1 MSTHSQVTELL
12 PAYTLG
18 CLDEADAASVAEHLA
33 ICSHCRAELGAYQSV
48 VGDLALAVPGAEPP
62 PDLRRRLMG
71 RTQPMRPDESVQ
83 PRTSWWEQLMRLM
96 RRTAPAW
103 GLVGLTLIV
112 ALVVGNLWLWQ
123 QVSHQEDVPN
133 TGILRTIPLIGTEA
147 APQAIGLIVIS
158 ADGEHGTLVVDSLD
172 PLGQDQQYQLWLI
185 QDGERTDG
193 GVFSVN
199 PEGYGSLW
207 VETPQPLSS
216 YSAFGITI
224 EPAGGSP
231 GPTGDKVLGSAL

>member
-1 MSTHSQVTELL
+1 MSLNTAIGTTYNINEVVLVYLGYRITELEDGDAIDFQ
-12 PAYTLG
+12 PDG
-18 CLDEADAASVAEHLA
+18 GHWADKKGTHGSFVRYRIHD
-33 ICSHCRAELGAYQSV
+33 
-48 VGDLALAVPGAEPP
+48 GD
-62 PDLRRRLMG
+62 
-71 RTQPMRPDESVQ
+71 
-83 PRTSWWEQLMRLM
+83 
-96 RRTAPAW
+96 
-103 GLVGLTLIV
+103 
-112 ALVVGNLWLWQ
+112 
-123 QVSHQEDVPN
+123 
-133 TGILRTIPLIGTEA
+133 
-147 APQAIGLIVIS
+147 
-158 ADGEHGTLVVDSLD
+158 HGTLVVDSLA